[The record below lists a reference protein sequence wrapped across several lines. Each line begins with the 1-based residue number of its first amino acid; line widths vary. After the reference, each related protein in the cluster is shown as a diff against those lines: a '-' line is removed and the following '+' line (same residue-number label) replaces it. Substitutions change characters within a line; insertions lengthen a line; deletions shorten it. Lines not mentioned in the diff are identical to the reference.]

1 MRKSSLFLI
10 IVVLGG
16 LAGGAVY
23 LATWKIPAPSATVEK
38 VLSDER
44 FPR

>member
-16 LAGGAVY
+16 LVGGAAY
-23 LATWKIPAPSATVEK
+23 LATWEIPAPTAKVEK

>member
-10 IVVLGG
+10 FIILGVLV
-16 LAGGAVY
+16 GGAVF
-23 LATWKIPAPSATVEK
+23 LATWEIPPPSAKVEK
-38 VLSDER
+38 ALSDER

>member
-16 LAGGAVY
+16 LAVGAAY
-23 LATWKIPAPSATVEK
+23 LATWEIPAPTAKVEK